1 MDLKKEVKNFLD
13 TQLSDFTNFRY
24 DIEEDGEFLYVNFV
38 EILGEQMKKEAS
50 FKIIA
55 DVLYYHSTTF
65 GWKAV
70 TKASNNKFF
79 WIDMS
84 QK

>member
-1 MDLKKEVKNFLD
+1 MDLKIEVKSFLD

-24 DIEEDGEFLYVNFV
+24 EFEEDGEFLYVNFSEV
-38 EILGEQMKKEAS
+38 LGEEVEKETS

-79 WIDMS
+79 WIDIV